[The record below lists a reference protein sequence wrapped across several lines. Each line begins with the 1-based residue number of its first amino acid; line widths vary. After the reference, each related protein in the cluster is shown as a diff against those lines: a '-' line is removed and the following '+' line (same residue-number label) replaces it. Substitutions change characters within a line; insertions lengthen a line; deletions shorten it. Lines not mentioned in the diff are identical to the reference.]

1 MNETR
6 HFDFYTNF
14 SYLPNLCFR
23 KVRNAAAEAK
33 KYKNMDDSRHHRKT
47 AYQMSEPVFK
57 EFVDFWKEKIAS
69 NVRTILTFVL
79 IFDRFIEW
87 KIANNSIFFY
97 LTLIWKIE
105 LNLFEN
111 RTQKQLP

>member
-6 HFDFYTNF
+6 RFDSCTIF

-33 KYKNMDDSRHHRKT
+33 KYKNIDDSRHHRKT

-69 NVRTILTFVL
+69 NVRTILTFATVV
-79 IFDRFIEW
+79 
-87 KIANNSIFFY
+87 
-97 LTLIWKIE
+97 
-105 LNLFEN
+105 
-111 RTQKQLP
+111 

>member
-33 KYKNMDDSRHHRKT
+33 KYKNIDDSRHHRKT

-87 KIANNSIFFY
+87 KIGSNAIFTLLPSI
-97 LTLIWKIE
+97 LKNE
-105 LNLFEN
+105 LYRFEN
-111 RTQKQLP
+111 QT

>member
-33 KYKNMDDSRHHRKT
+33 KYKNIDDSRHHRKT

-79 IFDRFIEW
+79 IFDRFNEW
-87 KIANNSIFFY
+87 KIGNNSIY
-97 LTLIWKIE
+97 SCAQLSLKVE
-105 LNLFEN
+105 LNFFEN
-111 RTQKQLP
+111 